1 MDIALVGPPLSGKST
16 LFQAVSGHAPSHGG
30 GETRAAVK
38 VPDPRVDWLSEK
50 FVSKKTT
57 YATFNVLDMP
67 GFSQETPS
75 QQAEFRRHMG
85 TLRTCDGLVA
95 VVRAFGG
102 SEVPAYRGRVDP
114 VKDVQELRAEMMFA
128 DLEQVANRIDR
139 LKKQLTKPVKTH
151 EQDKRELDLL
161 ERCQKALESDMP
173 LSEVL
178 RDPEEAK
185 IVSSFGF
192 LTQKPL
198 LVVLN
203 VSETEAGKPVE
214 KEMPYAAATINLS
227 SQLEADLSLLAGEDQ
242 QTFLAE
248 YGLTE
253 PVRGRFLRACMQAI
267 NLISFL
273 TAGEDESRAWPVRKG
288 TIAVDAAGVIHSD
301 IARGFIRAE
310 TVAFD
315 DLKTAGDYKAARAVG
330 KVRLEGKEYVVKDGD
345 IFNFRF
351 SV

>member
-16 LFQAVSGHAPSHGG
+16 LFQAVSGHAPGHTG
-30 GETRAAVK
+30 GETRASVK
-38 VPDPRVDWLSEK
+38 VPDSRVDWLSEK
-50 FVSKKTT
+50 FKSKKTT

-75 QQAEFRRHMG
+75 QQAEFRRHLG
-85 TLRTCDGLVA
+85 ALRTCDGLVA
-95 VVRAFGG
+95 VVRAFAGAD
-102 SEVPAYRGRVDP
+102 VPAYRGRIDP
-114 VKDVQELRAEMMFA
+114 VKDVQELRSEMMFA

-151 EQDKRELDLL
+151 EQDKHELALQ
-161 ERCQKALESDMP
+161 ERCQKALESDTP

-185 IVSSFGF
+185 LVSSFGF

-203 VSETEAGKPVE
+203 VAETEAAKPVE
-214 KEMPYAAATINLS
+214 QEMPYAAATIKLS
-227 SQLEADLSLLAGEDQ
+227 ARLEADLSQLSGDDQ
-242 QTFLAE
+242 KTFLAE

-267 NLISFL
+267 RLVSFL
-273 TAGEDESRAWPVRKG
+273 TCGEDESRAWPIRKG
-288 TIAVDAAGVIHSD
+288 TIAVDAAGTIHSD
-301 IARGFIRAE
+301 LAQGFIRAE
-310 TVAFD
+310 TVAFE
-315 DLKTAGDYKAARAVG
+315 DLKAAGDMKTARVQG
-330 KVRLEGKEYVVKDGD
+330 KIRLEGKEYVVKDGD
-345 IFNFRF
+345 VLNIRF